1 MTLEGRIENG
11 QVVFD
16 QPVPL
21 PDGTP
26 VRVELSPATAVA
38 PAVAGSFLEQ
48 LGSVVGAIH
57 DWPED
62 LAINHDHYLVAS
74 RRWRPVQSGQRQLSQ
89 SSENQPDDP
98 EHDSCGY

>member
-1 MTLEGRIENG
+1 MYRHLTLSKGVVMTLEGRIEHG

-16 QPVPL
+16 KPVPL

-26 VRVELSPATAVA
+26 VRVELSPAIMASP
-38 PAVAGSFLEQ
+38 PAAGSFLEQ

-74 RRWRPVQSGQRQLSQ
+74 RRWRPVQSEQRQLS
-89 SSENQPDDP
+89 
-98 EHDSCGY
+98 